1 MQELNIGR
9 AETVEEGATLVI
21 NLSQIET
28 WALDY
33 WIGRHV
39 EPRPT
44 RSEAVYRL
52 VLMGLGEHPG
62 Q

>member
-1 MQELNIGR
+1 MQELDSGP
-9 AETVEEGATLVI
+9 AETVEEGTTLVI
-21 NLSQIET
+21 KLSQTET

-33 WIGRHV
+33 WIGRHA

-44 RSEAVYRL
+44 RSEAVHRL
-52 VLMGLGEHPG
+52 VLMGLGEQPG